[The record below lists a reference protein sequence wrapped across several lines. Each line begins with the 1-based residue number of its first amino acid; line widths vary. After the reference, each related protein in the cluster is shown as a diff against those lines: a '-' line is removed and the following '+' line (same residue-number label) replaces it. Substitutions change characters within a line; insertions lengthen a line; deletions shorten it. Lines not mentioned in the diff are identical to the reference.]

1 MGQDFCKACEN
12 NCLSSLEGDLSNKQ
26 LINKPEEHIIF
37 KNSEYTDNKTNPS
50 ILYTQYQL
58 NDNIKDSENLTK
70 NIYNN
75 RMNYPHIL
83 NNTIDKNKLN
93 EIIFNYRIK
102 ILIKYFRKF
111 KILKNE
117 ILKKVI
123 IENHY
128 TTLNAINNNNYN
140 KKNNKQLPDIDISP
154 NNNYTF
160 IGHKFNNK
168 KEGYGLEIYSDI
180 NARYFGKFKNGKK
193 NGLCRF
199 SIYNQENSYFY
210 FGEVSNNNIKGF
222 GYYENSKN
230 GTKYEGDWEN
240 SMRSGYGIEYYED
253 GSFYKGQFSKGR
265 KNGIGIYKWKDKS
278 YYEGQWYNNF
288 LHGYGKY
295 IYSDGTIYIGQW
307 NYNKKSGLGEMT
319 FSSNK
324 KYIGFFNEDIR
335 NGFGILFSY
344 ENKKAYIGFWSENKQ
359 NGLGKFINNEKC
371 IYGKWENG
379 KIKNTIDSENV
390 FFNSMTNH
398 EKIYKKNFIN
408 NNFEDFYNRISRILL
423 I

>member
-111 KILKNE
+111 KIIKNE

-180 NARYFGKFKNGKK
+180 NARYFGKFINGKK
-193 NGLCRF
+193 HGLCRF

-265 KNGIGIYKWKDKS
+265 KNGIGIYQWKDKS